1 METFEKCNFN
11 SELSFNATKVASF
24 TRALYE
30 ELGWRSSAWMD
41 EILDRY
47 WLELNNEHEEIRAY
61 ISDALEYSGKAKVNA
76 PYVIH
81 THHIGSYQS

>member
-24 TRALYE
+24 TRAVYE
-30 ELGWRSSAWMD
+30 EMGWRSASWMD

-47 WLELNNEHEEIRAY
+47 WLELNNEHE
-61 ISDALEYSGKAKVNA
+61 
-76 PYVIH
+76 
-81 THHIGSYQS
+81 

>member
-24 TRALYE
+24 TRAVYE
-30 ELGWRSSAWMD
+30 EMGWRSASWMD

-61 ISDALEYSGKAKVNA
+61 ISDALEHSGKVKVRPRNLFA
-76 PYVIH
+76 LRMP
-81 THHIGSYQS
+81 G